1 MLIITLT
8 SFSYLF
14 DLDTTEDP
22 AWFYL
27 SSQYKWI
34 TSQLNN
40 TYNEGVRKIDLWK
53 SGIYAE
59 ESDVIRSLSLKNA
72 TSHIHLK
79 DSDFGAESDPELKA
93 WRATLDLVKTTSN
106 LLLRCLPDFWKL
118 ATSFIEG
125 KFAAKV
131 SSCSGQTVVPA
142 EGIQMD
148 ILTTL
153 CLTRIHKRFQLAR
166 GERDKELI

>member
-1 MLIITLT
+1 
-8 SFSYLF
+8 LF

-53 SGIYAE
+53 SSIYVE

-131 SSCSGQTVVPA
+131 SSCSGQTVVPR
-142 EGIQMD
+142 E
-148 ILTTL
+148 
-153 CLTRIHKRFQLAR
+153 RF
-166 GERDKELI
+166 KWIY